1 MIPGDTFFLGR
12 SAEEADARVFNGPC
26 RPTRKWW
33 NGSRC
38 TSLRPAVRCV
48 VSGTERWRLSHISVL
63 PENPRQRPAMLVR
76 RPLSF
81 SRARRKCPIRDAGCE
96 ANQGICKVT
105 YPRVAVV
112 AFGGQRVK
120 VQLH

>member
-1 MIPGDTFFLGR
+1 
-12 SAEEADARVFNGPC
+12 
-26 RPTRKWW
+26 
-33 NGSRC
+33 
-38 TSLRPAVRCV
+38 
-48 VSGTERWRLSHISVL
+48 
-63 PENPRQRPAMLVR
+63 MLVR

-120 VQLH
+120 VQLHAPSHEGLNTASQSWQLHHNDVHEEAQHPSLGDCSQLVWTYHLVLTQ